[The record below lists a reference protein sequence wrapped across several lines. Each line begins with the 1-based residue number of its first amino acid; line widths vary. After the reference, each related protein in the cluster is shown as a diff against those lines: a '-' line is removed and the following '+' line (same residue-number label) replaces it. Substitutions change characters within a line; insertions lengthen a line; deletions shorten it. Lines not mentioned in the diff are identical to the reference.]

1 MGNIQGYDRIPETGQ
16 NSACT
21 IVKNS
26 IKLIFYFLHGIFV
39 LLSSLLLNRHIP
51 YFSLS
56 DSINV

>member
-1 MGNIQGYDRIPETGQ
+1 MGNIQGYDRIPETSQ

-51 YFSLS
+51 YVF
-56 DSINV
+56 II